1 MWTRYIRNVCDL
13 EAFGRL
19 GLTMINDAPSD
30 YVTVNEYLDF
40 VNEGLAGLGGRV
52 IGEVT
57 EVQLYPDRSY
67 LYFKIKDKDNPA
79 LLPCFMWKRDYKLS
93 GVELEIGLEI
103 IISGVPSVYKP
114 NGRLSFQTKT
124 AELVGEG
131 QLKKAY
137 DELKARL
144 DKEGIFKGERKRP
157 LPVLPQKIGLIT
169 SKDGAVIG
177 DFQVNLGRFGFKV
190 IFVDSRVEGQL
201 AVAELLSA
209 IRTLK
214 KKDIEVLVLVRGGGS
229 LESLLPFNNEVLVR
243 EIVDFPVPVIVGV
256 GHEKDIS
263 LVALAADKMVS
274 TPTATA
280 EALNDSWQRAISLV
294 QLNEQKIFSIFARNL
309 ASRHSALEKSFQIMR
324 RHLQAI
330 FDDFKSAEQG
340 ILRVLVSIQS
350 RISELHRQFD
360 GYPAALARG
369 MHALIHRTHSH
380 VLAILRPHLDQMRYR
395 IRTAKEE
402 IEFGNVLQ
410 IFASAIDRAKRSV
423 VASEKLLASN
433 NPERQLK
440 LGYSIVH
447 SGSSVIRKITQVRK
461 GQSVRVRI
469 QDGSFDSDVT
479 QIIKGV

>member
-1 MWTRYIRNVCDL
+1 MSDH
-13 EAFGRL
+13 
-19 GLTMINDAPSD
+19 LTVD
-30 YVTVNEYLDF
+30 EYLDS

-57 EVQLYPDRSY
+57 EVQLYPGRNY
-67 LYFKIKDKDNPA
+67 LFFKIKDKENPA
-79 LLPCFMWKRDYKLS
+79 LLSCFMWKRDYTLS
-93 GVELEIGLEI
+93 GVELEAGLEI
-103 IISGVPSVYKP
+103 IISGAPSIYKP
-114 NGRLSFQTKT
+114 AGRLSFQTKT

-144 DKEGIFKGERKRP
+144 DKEGIFKEERKRP

-169 SKDGAVIG
+169 SKDGAAIG
-177 DFQVNLGRFGFKV
+177 DFQVNLGRFGFNV

-209 IRTLK
+209 IRTLR
-214 KKDIEVLVLVRGGGS
+214 KKDIEVLVLERDGGS
-229 LESLLPFNNEVLVR
+229 LESLLQFINEVLVR
-243 EIVDFPVPVIVGV
+243 EIVDFPVPVLVGV

-294 QLNEQKIFSIFARNL
+294 QLDEQKIFSIFARNL
-309 ASRHSALEKSFQIMR
+309 ANRHSAVEKSFQTMR

-330 FDDFKSAEQG
+330 FNDFKSAEQG
-340 ILRVLVSIQS
+340 ILRVFVSIQS

-369 MHALIHRTHSH
+369 MHALVHRTHAH
-380 VLAILRPHLDQMRYR
+380 VLAILTPVLSQMGYH
-395 IRTAKEE
+395 IQTAKEG
-402 IEFGNVLQ
+402 IDFSNAVQ
-410 IFASAIDRAKRSV
+410 RFTSALRRAQQSTV
-423 VASEKLLASN
+423 SLEKLLASH

-447 SGSSVIRKITQVRK
+447 SGSSVVRKVAQVRK
-461 GQSVRVRI
+461 GESVRVRV
-469 QDGSFDSDVT
+469 QDGSF
-479 QIIKGV
+479 